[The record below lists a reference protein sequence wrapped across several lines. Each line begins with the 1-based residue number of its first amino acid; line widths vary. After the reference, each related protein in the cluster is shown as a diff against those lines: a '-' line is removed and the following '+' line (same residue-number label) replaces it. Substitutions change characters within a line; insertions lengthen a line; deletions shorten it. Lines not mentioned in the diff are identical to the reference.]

1 MAETLLLFPVL
12 LVLIVLH
19 EGIHG
24 LTWGCFAPSR
34 LRAIEFGV
42 IWKALMP
49 YCTCAEPLTKRQYLL
64 GCLMPTLVLG
74 FGLSAAA
81 AALGSPCLF
90 SLSAIMILSGG
101 GDVLIAWKLLLHRAP
116 DAEVR
121 YLDHPYE
128 CGLVAFERPR

>member
-1 MAETLLLFPVL
+1 MSRVAVSSGRAAAAGKTGGLVIRIGLTAMSYFLIEAAAMLLLDPV
-12 LVLIVLH
+12 
-19 EGIHG
+19 
-24 LTWGCFAPSR
+24 TP
-34 LRAIEFGV
+34 
-42 IWKALMP
+42 
-49 YCTCAEPLTKRQYLL
+49 
-64 GCLMPTLVLG
+64 LVLG

>member
-1 MAETLLLFPVL
+1 
-12 LVLIVLH
+12 
-19 EGIHG
+19 
-24 LTWGCFAPSR
+24 
-34 LRAIEFGV
+34 
-42 IWKALMP
+42 
-49 YCTCAEPLTKRQYLL
+49 
-64 GCLMPTLVLG
+64 MPTLVLG

-90 SLSAIMILSGG
+90 YLSAIMILSGG